1 MWLLFRM
8 PMMTRLITAA
18 LLGALSLTACA
29 QAPQAPVAGKP
40 MAATPASTTSAATG
54 SADDR
59 ARAAIAKLNPRAK
72 VEYVGAAPLPGFRE
86 VIAGG
91 QLLYV
96 SDDGRYLMQGAVLDL
111 DREEDLMQNSA
122 ALAEHRRK
130 LIATIPRSERIVFAP
145 PDAKYTVTVFT
156 DIECGYCRKLH
167 GEIGELNRQGIAV
180 EYLAF
185 PRMGL
190 GSQDHKDMISVWCSS
205 DRKRAL
211 TDAKAGKPI
220 ASRDCKNPVTM
231 EFDVGQRIGVS
242 GTPAIYSAE
251 GVQLG
256 GYLAPAALRARLDDL
271 AARKA
276 RPAAGG
282 AAP

>member
-1 MWLLFRM
+1 M
-8 PMMTRLITAA
+8 PRLMTAA

-29 QAPQAPVAGKP
+29 QAPQPPAQGDAA
-40 MAATPASTTSAATG
+40 AATPQAAVRQIKAGVGATP
-54 SADDR
+54 DER
-59 ARAAIAKLNPRAK
+59 ARSAIAQLNPQAK

-91 QLLYV
+91 QLLYI
-96 SDDGRYLMQGAVLDL
+96 SDDGRYLMQGTVLDL
-111 DREEDLMQNSA
+111 DQQQDLMQTSP
-122 ALAEHRRK
+122 ALAGYRSK
-130 LIATIPRSERIVFAP
+130 LIATIPHAERIVFAP
-145 PDAKYTVTVFT
+145 PNAKYTVTVFT

-167 GEIGELNRQGIAV
+167 GEVGELNRLGIAV

-190 GSQDHKDMISVWCSS
+190 GSQDHKDMISVWCAP

-211 TDAKAGKPI
+211 TDAKAGKSIPP
-220 ASRDCKNPVTM
+220 RDCKNPVTM

-256 GYLAPAALRARLDDL
+256 GYLPPAALRAKLDEL
-271 AARKA
+271 AAKKA
-276 RPAAGG
+276 PAAAAG

>member
-1 MWLLFRM
+1 
-8 PMMTRLITAA
+8 MTRLITAA
-18 LLGALSLTACA
+18 LLGALSLSACA
-29 QAPQAPVAGKP
+29 QAPQAPAAGKL
-40 MAATPASTTSAATG
+40 AAKPAVAAAPAKG
-54 SADDR
+54 GNADER
-59 ARAAIAKLNPRAK
+59 ARNAIARLNPNAK

-96 SDDGRYLMQGAVLDL
+96 SDDGRYLMQGAVLDI
-111 DREEDLMQNSA
+111 EEERDLMQTSP
-122 ALAEHRRK
+122 ALAKHRRD
-130 LIATIPRSERIVFAP
+130 LLAGVPASERIVFAP
-145 PDAKYTVTVFT
+145 PNAKYTVSVFT

-167 GEIGELNRQGIAV
+167 SEIADLNRLGIAV

-190 GSQDHKDMISVWCSS
+190 GSKDHKDMISVWCAP

-211 TDAKAGKPI
+211 TDAKAGRPI
-220 ASRDCKNPVTM
+220 PSRDCKNPVTL
-231 EFDVGQRIGVS
+231 EYDLGQRIGVN

-256 GYLAPAALRARLDDL
+256 GYLPPEALRAKLDEL
-271 AARKA
+271 AAQAK
-276 RPAAGG
+276 PAAVGMN
-282 AAP
+282 

>member
-1 MWLLFRM
+1 M
-8 PMMTRLITAA
+8 PRLITAA

-29 QAPQAPVAGKP
+29 QAPQAPVADKP
-40 MAATPASTTSAATG
+40 ATAKPATASTAASG

-111 DREEDLMQNSA
+111 EAQEDLMQNSP

-130 LIATIPRSERIVFAP
+130 LIATIPHAERIVFAP
-145 PDAKYTVTVFT
+145 PNAKYTVTVFT

-167 GEIGELNRQGIAV
+167 GEVGELNRLGIAV

-190 GSQDHKDMISVWCSS
+190 GSQDHKDMISVWCAP

-211 TDAKAGKPI
+211 TEAKAGKPV
-220 ASRDCKNPVTM
+220 APRDCKNPVTM
-231 EFDVGQRIGVS
+231 EYDVGQRVGVS

-251 GVQLG
+251 GIQLG
-256 GYLAPAALRARLDDL
+256 GYLPPAALRAKLDEL
-271 AARKA
+271 AAKKA
-276 RPAAGG
+276 PAAAAG

>member
-1 MWLLFRM
+1 MTLM
-8 PMMTRLITAA
+8 PRLITAA

-29 QAPQAPVAGKP
+29 QAPQPPAKAEA
-40 MAATPASTTSAATG
+40 AATPAPAPQFKPGQGATPEE
-54 SADDR
+54 R
-59 ARAAIAKLNPRAK
+59 ARSAVAQLNARVK
-72 VEYVGAAPLPGFRE
+72 VDYVGAAPLPGFRE

-91 QLLYV
+91 QLLYI
-96 SDDGRYLMQGAVLDL
+96 SDDGRYLMQGSVIDL
-111 DREEDLMQNSA
+111 QQQQDLMQNSA
-122 ALAEHRRK
+122 ALAKHRTQ
-130 LIATIPRSERIVFAP
+130 LIATIPHSEKIVFAP
-145 PDAKYTVTVFT
+145 PNAKYTVTVFT

-167 GEIGELNRQGIAV
+167 EEIAEINRQGIAV

-190 GSQDHKDMISVWCSS
+190 GSQDHKDMISVWCAP

-211 TDAKAGKPI
+211 TDAKAGKAI

-231 EFDVGQRIGVS
+231 EFDVGQRVGVS
-242 GTPAIYSAE
+242 GTPAIFSAD

-256 GYLAPAALRARLDDL
+256 GYLPPAALRAKLDEL
-271 AARKA
+271 AAKTA
-276 RPAAGG
+276 PAAAGG

>member
-1 MWLLFRM
+1 M
-8 PMMTRLITAA
+8 PRLITTA

-29 QAPQAPVAGKP
+29 QAPQPPAAADAAAAQPAPARQIKP
-40 MAATPASTTSAATG
+40 GEGAT
-54 SADDR
+54 ADDR
-59 ARAAIAKLNPRAK
+59 ARSAVAQLSPNAT
-72 VEYVGAAPLPGFRE
+72 VEYIGAAPLPGFRE

-91 QLLYV
+91 QLLYI

-111 DREEDLMQNSA
+111 QAQEDLMQNSA
-122 ALAEHRRK
+122 ALAQHRTR
-130 LIATIPRSERIVFAP
+130 LIATIPHSEKIVFAP
-145 PDAKYTVTVFT
+145 PNAKYTVTVFT

-167 GEIGELNRQGIAV
+167 DEIAEINRQGIAV

-190 GSQDHKDMISVWCSS
+190 GSQDHKDMISVWCAP

-211 TDAKAGKPI
+211 TEAKSGKSVP
-220 ASRDCKNPVTM
+220 ARDCKNPVTM
-231 EFDVGQRIGVS
+231 EYDVGQRIGVT
-242 GTPAIYSAE
+242 GTPAIYSAD

-256 GYLAPAALRARLDDL
+256 GYLPPAMLRAKLDEL

-276 RPAAGG
+276 PAAPAG

>member
-1 MWLLFRM
+1 M
-8 PMMTRLITAA
+8 PRLMTAA

-29 QAPQAPVAGKP
+29 QAPEPPAQGDAAAA
-40 MAATPASTTSAATG
+40 AATPQAAVRQIKAGVGATP
-54 SADDR
+54 DER
-59 ARAAIAKLNPRAK
+59 ARSAIAQLNPQAK

-91 QLLYV
+91 QLLYI
-96 SDDGRYLMQGAVLDL
+96 SDDGRYLMQGTVLDL
-111 DREEDLMQNSA
+111 DQQQDLMQTSP
-122 ALAEHRRK
+122 ALAGYRSK
-130 LIATIPRSERIVFAP
+130 LIATIPHAERIVFAP
-145 PDAKYTVTVFT
+145 PNAKYTVTVFT

-167 GEIGELNRQGIAV
+167 GEVGELNRLGIAV

-190 GSQDHKDMISVWCSS
+190 GSQDHKDMISVWCAP

-211 TDAKAGKPI
+211 TDAKAGKSIPQ
-220 ASRDCKNPVTM
+220 RDCKNPVTM

-256 GYLAPAALRARLDDL
+256 GYLPPAALRAKLDEL
-271 AARKA
+271 ATKKA
-276 RPAAGG
+276 PAAAAG

>member
-1 MWLLFRM
+1 M
-8 PMMTRLITAA
+8 PRLITAA

-29 QAPQAPVAGKP
+29 QAPQPPAKQE
-40 MAATPASTTSAATG
+40 AAAADSAAKTQMKPG
-54 SADDR
+54 QGATADER
-59 ARAAIAKLNPRAK
+59 ARSALAQLNPRAK
-72 VEYVGAAPLPGFRE
+72 VDYVGAAPLPGFRE

-96 SDDGRYLMQGAVLDL
+96 SDDGRYLMQGAVIDL
-111 DREEDLMQNSA
+111 EQQEDVMQNSV
-122 ALAEHRRK
+122 ALARYRTQ
-130 LIATIPRSERIVFAP
+130 LIGTIPHSEKIVFAP
-145 PDAKYTVTVFT
+145 PNATHTVTVFT

-167 GEIGELNRQGIAV
+167 EEIAEYNRQGIAV

-190 GSQDHKDMISVWCSS
+190 GSQDHKDMISVWCAP

-211 TDAKAGKPI
+211 TDAKAGKSI

-231 EFDVGQRIGVS
+231 EYDVGQRIGVG
-242 GTPAIYSAE
+242 GTPAIFSAD

-256 GYLAPAALRARLDDL
+256 GYLPPAMLRAKLDELAAKKAPAAA
-271 AARKA
+271 
-276 RPAAGG
+276 PG

>member
-1 MWLLFRM
+1 MRT
-8 PMMTRLITAA
+8 MTRLITAA
-18 LLGALSLTACA
+18 LLGALSLSACA
-29 QAPQAPVAGKP
+29 QAPQAPAAGKL
-40 MAATPASTTSAATG
+40 AAKPAVAAAPAKG
-54 SADDR
+54 GNADER
-59 ARAAIAKLNPRAK
+59 ARNAIARLNPNAK

-96 SDDGRYLMQGAVLDL
+96 SDDGRYLMQGAVLDI
-111 DREEDLMQNSA
+111 EEERDLMQTSP
-122 ALAEHRRK
+122 ALAKHRRD
-130 LIATIPRSERIVFAP
+130 LLAGVPASERIVFAP
-145 PDAKYTVTVFT
+145 PNAKYTVSVFT

-167 GEIGELNRQGIAV
+167 SEIADLNRLGIAV

-190 GSQDHKDMISVWCSS
+190 GSKDHKDMISVWCAP

-211 TDAKAGKPI
+211 TDAKAGRPI
-220 ASRDCKNPVTM
+220 PSRDCKNPVTL
-231 EFDVGQRIGVS
+231 EYDLGQRIGVN

-256 GYLAPAALRARLDDL
+256 GYLPPEALRAKLDEL
-271 AARKA
+271 AAQAK
-276 RPAAGG
+276 PAAVGMN
-282 AAP
+282 

>member
-1 MWLLFRM
+1 M
-8 PMMTRLITAA
+8 PRLITAA
-18 LLGALSLTACA
+18 LLGVLSLTACA
-29 QAPQAPVAGKP
+29 QAPQAPAADKP
-40 MAATPASTTSAATG
+40 ATAKPTAASTAVSG
-54 SADDR
+54 SAEDR

-111 DREEDLMQNSA
+111 EAQEDLMQNSP

-130 LIATIPRSERIVFAP
+130 LIAAIPHAERIVFAP
-145 PDAKYTVTVFT
+145 PNAKYTVTVFT

-167 GEIGELNRQGIAV
+167 GEVGELNRLGIAV

-190 GSQDHKDMISVWCSS
+190 GSQDHKDMISVWCSP

-211 TDAKAGKPI
+211 TEAKAGKPVPP
-220 ASRDCKNPVTM
+220 RDCKNPVTM
-231 EFDVGQRIGVS
+231 EYDVGQRVGVS

-256 GYLAPAALRARLDDL
+256 GYLPPAALRAKLDEL
-271 AARKA
+271 AAKKA
-276 RPAAGG
+276 PAAAAG

>member
-1 MWLLFRM
+1 M
-8 PMMTRLITAA
+8 PRLITAA

-29 QAPQAPVAGKP
+29 QAPQAPAADKP
-40 MAATPASTTSAATG
+40 AAAKPATASTAASG
-54 SADDR
+54 SAEDR

-111 DREEDLMQNSA
+111 EAQEDLMQNST

-130 LIATIPRSERIVFAP
+130 LIATIPHAERIVFAP
-145 PDAKYTVTVFT
+145 PNAKYTVTVFT

-167 GEIGELNRQGIAV
+167 GEVGELNRLGIAV

-190 GSQDHKDMISVWCSS
+190 GSQDHKDMISVWCAP

-211 TDAKAGKPI
+211 TDAKAGKSIP
-220 ASRDCKNPVTM
+220 SRDCKNPVTM

-242 GTPAIYSAE
+242 GTPAIFSAE

-256 GYLAPAALRARLDDL
+256 GYLPPAALRAKLDEL
-271 AARKA
+271 AARRA
-276 RPAAGG
+276 PAAPAG

>member
-1 MWLLFRM
+1 M
-8 PMMTRLITAA
+8 PRLITAA

-29 QAPQAPVAGKP
+29 QAPQAPAADKP
-40 MAATPASTTSAATG
+40 AAAKPATASTAASG
-54 SADDR
+54 SAEDR

-111 DREEDLMQNSA
+111 EAQEDLMQNSP

-130 LIATIPRSERIVFAP
+130 LIATIPHAERIVFAP
-145 PDAKYTVTVFT
+145 PNAKYTVTVFT

-167 GEIGELNRQGIAV
+167 GEVGELNRLGIAV

-190 GSQDHKDMISVWCSS
+190 GSQDHKDMISVWCAP

-211 TDAKAGKPI
+211 TDAKAGKSIP
-220 ASRDCKNPVTM
+220 SRDCKNPVTM
-231 EFDVGQRIGVS
+231 EFDVGQRVGVS
-242 GTPAIYSAE
+242 GTPAIFSAE
-251 GVQLG
+251 GIQLG
-256 GYLAPAALRARLDDL
+256 GYLPPTALRAKLDELAAKKAPAA
-271 AARKA
+271 AA
-276 RPAAGG
+276 G

>member
-1 MWLLFRM
+1 
-8 PMMTRLITAA
+8 MTRLITAA

-29 QAPQAPVAGKP
+29 QSPQPPATQADAAKPAPSAVAAKG
-40 MAATPASTTSAATG
+40 G

-59 ARAAIAKLNPRAK
+59 ARAAIAELNPRAK
-72 VEYVGAAPLPGFRE
+72 VDYVGAAPLPGFRE

-96 SDDGRYLMQGAVLDL
+96 SDDGRYLMQGAVLDIQQKQ
-111 DREEDLMQNSA
+111 DLMQTSA
-122 ALAEHRRK
+122 ALAKYRRD
-130 LIATIPRSERIVFAP
+130 LLASVPASERIVFAP
-145 PDAKYTVTVFT
+145 PNAKYTISVFT

-167 GEIGELNRQGIAV
+167 SEIGDLNRLGIAV

-190 GSQDHKDMISVWCSS
+190 GSQDHKDMISVWCAP

-220 ASRDCKNPVTM
+220 PGRDCKNPVTM
-231 EFDVGQRIGVS
+231 EFDLGQRIGVS
-242 GTPAIYSAE
+242 GTPAIYSAQ
-251 GVQLG
+251 GIQLG
-256 GYLAPAALRARLDDL
+256 GYLPPDALRAKLDEL
-271 AARKA
+271 AAEA
-276 RPAAGG
+276 TPASAGMK
-282 AAP
+282 

>member
-1 MWLLFRM
+1 
-8 PMMTRLITAA
+8 MMTRLITAA

-29 QAPQAPVAGKP
+29 QAPQPGAAAAKPAAAKPAPTATAG
-40 MAATPASTTSAATG
+40 SG
-54 SADDR
+54 SAEDR

-111 DREEDLMQNSA
+111 EQQEDLMQNSV
-122 ALAEHRRK
+122 ALAGYRSK
-130 LIATIPRSERIVFAP
+130 LIATIPKSERIVFAP
-145 PDAKYTVTVFT
+145 PNAKYTVTVFT

-211 TDAKAGKPI
+211 TDAKAGKPVTP
-220 ASRDCKNPVTM
+220 RDCKNPVTM

-256 GYLAPAALRARLDDL
+256 GYLPPAALRAKLDEL
-271 AARKA
+271 AAKKTPA
-276 RPAAGG
+276 AAGG

>member
-1 MWLLFRM
+1 M
-8 PMMTRLITAA
+8 PRLITAA

-29 QAPQAPVAGKP
+29 QAPQAPAADKP
-40 MAATPASTTSAATG
+40 AAAKPATASTAASG
-54 SADDR
+54 SAEDR

-111 DREEDLMQNSA
+111 EAQEDLMQNSP

-130 LIATIPRSERIVFAP
+130 LIATIPHAERIVFAP
-145 PDAKYTVTVFT
+145 PNAKYTVTVFT

-167 GEIGELNRQGIAV
+167 GEVGELNRLGIAV

-190 GSQDHKDMISVWCSS
+190 GSQDHKDMISVWCSP

-211 TDAKAGKPI
+211 TDAKAGKPV
-220 ASRDCKNPVTM
+220 APRDCKNPVTM
-231 EFDVGQRIGVS
+231 EFDVGQRVGVS

-256 GYLAPAALRARLDDL
+256 GYLPPAALRAKLDEL
-271 AARKA
+271 AAKKA
-276 RPAAGG
+276 PAAAAG